1 MNIKGILLLPR
12 CNILDFSTNLIIF
25 ELDDDIPAILVILGL
40 MEVRDLRPLMSIL
53 FNDAHWGSLGISLFL
68 F

>member
-1 MNIKGILLLPR
+1 MTT
-12 CNILDFSTNLIIF
+12 FS
-25 ELDDDIPAILVILGL
+25 AILVILGL
-40 MEVRDLRPLMSIL
+40 MEVLDLRPLMSIL